1 MEQPPTK
8 FVNSIDMLL
17 PGPSSK
23 DHRLVVAGFA
33 YPSISLAAEFACG
46 MLRKLE
52 HGTEAT

>member
-17 PGPSSK
+17 SGPSSK
-23 DHRLVVAGFA
+23 DHRFVAAGFA

-46 MLRKLE
+46 ILRKLE
-52 HGTEAT
+52 HVPKVT